1 MNYASLWKNCLV
13 QKSAHLHIWS
23 PKQWFNA
30 DKQCPFMLL
39 TTLNTKSVPTG
50 LKPQIYW
57 LTKRH
62 LPTSQS
68 LNFPPKLSCFP
79 VALPGSAALCP
90 QLTSG
95 ALVPHRT
102 GQQPGSPQKHASE
115 PRAPSRTVTLSLT
128 EVTYECSFSRDN
140 LLYTN
145 GSRVS
150 CCSFYWQT

>member
-1 MNYASLWKNCLV
+1 MPVCEKKCLV

-23 PKQWFNA
+23 PKQWLNA
-30 DKQCPFMLL
+30 DKQRPFTLL

-50 LKPQIYW
+50 IKTQIYW
-57 LTKRH
+57 LTKQH

-68 LNFPPKLSCFP
+68 LNFTPKFSCFP

-90 QLTSG
+90 QMTSG
-95 ALVPHRT
+95 ALVPHRI
-102 GQQPGSPQKHASE
+102 GQRPGSPQQHACE
-115 PRAPSRTVTLSLT
+115 PRASSRTVTLSLT

-145 GSRVS
+145 RSCVS